1 MTKRGRNSQ
10 RTKEK
15 LLETAEK
22 AFVDKGFDGARV
34 DEIAR
39 LAEVN
44 KRMIY
49 VFFGSK
55 EQLYFEVL
63 KNAYRR
69 LFSSGRPEFGPTSD
83 PLTEIEQSVRWYFW
97 FLADNPSF
105 VRLIGWETL
114 RDGRQAGKVLLDL
127 MEEGLGP
134 LQSMIKRGKEQG
146 YFKGDLAVHKIV
158 TICTEM
164 CLGFFSRIKFF
175 EVLWGKDLTERQ
187 NQEEMIEHIIKILKE
202 GICAEPLPSAVQ
214 IS

>member
-1 MTKRGRNSQ
+1 MTLNKRGRNSQ
-10 RTKEK
+10 RTRAK
-15 LLETAEK
+15 LLATAES
-22 AFVDKGFDGARV
+22 AFVAKGFDGARV

-39 LAEVN
+39 EAQVN

-55 EQLYFEVL
+55 EQLYVEVL

-69 LFSSGRPEFGPTSD
+69 LFSSGRPDFGPDSD
-83 PLTEIEQSVRWYFW
+83 PLTQIEQSVRWYFW
-97 FLADNPSF
+97 FLSDNPSF
-105 VRLIGWETL
+105 VRLLGWETL
-114 RDGRQAGKVLLDL
+114 RDGRQAGKVLLEL

-146 YFKGDLAVHKIV
+146 YFKSDLAVHKIV

-175 EVLWGKDLTERQ
+175 EVLWDRDLSDRK
-187 NQEEMIEHIIKILKE
+187 NQEEMIEHIVKILKD
-202 GICAEPLPSAVQ
+202 GIRVDRPHSEV
-214 IS
+214 

>member
-1 MTKRGRNSQ
+1 LTKRNRNSQ

-22 AFVDKGFDGARV
+22 AFVEKGFDGARV

-39 LAEVN
+39 EAEVN

-55 EQLYFEVL
+55 EQLYVEVL
-63 KNAYRR
+63 KNAFRR
-69 LFSSGRPEFGPTSD
+69 LFSSGRPELD
-83 PLTEIEQSVRWYFW
+83 PNASPLAEIEESVRWYFW
-97 FLADNPSF
+97 FLSDNPSF
-105 VRLIGWETL
+105 VRLLGWETL
-114 RDGRQAGKVLLDL
+114 RDGSRAGKVLLDL

-134 LQSMIKRGKEQG
+134 LQSMVKRGKEQG
-146 YFKGDLAVHKIV
+146 FFKSDLAVHKIV

-175 EVLWGKDLTERQ
+175 EVLWDKDLNDRK
-187 NQEEMIEHIIKILKE
+187 NQEEMIEHIIKILRD
-202 GICAEPLPSAVQ
+202 GICVER
-214 IS
+214 